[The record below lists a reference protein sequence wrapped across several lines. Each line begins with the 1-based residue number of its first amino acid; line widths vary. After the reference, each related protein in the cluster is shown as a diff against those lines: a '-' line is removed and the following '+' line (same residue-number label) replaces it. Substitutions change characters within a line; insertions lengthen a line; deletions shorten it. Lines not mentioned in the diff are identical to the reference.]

1 MVSRR
6 KFTSEFKSKVALE
19 ALREECTLSEL
30 ATRYDIHPNM
40 IRTWKRHALDN
51 MAGLFTGKSEKHQA
65 NKDGEIKDLHAKIG
79 QLTIENDFLAK
90 GLQTLSRERR
100 KAMIEPSKSKLSIK
114 RQCELV
120 SISRSSFY
128 HTASGESPLNLLLMR
143 LIDEQFME
151 TPYYGSR
158 QMARHLRRAGHCV
171 SRKRVRR
178 LMRKIGLWP
187 IYQKPRTSI
196 RHPQHKVYPYLLRGL
211 DINRANQVWSTD
223 ITYIPMK
230 KGFLYLVAIIDW
242 YSRKVLSWRL
252 SNSMDV
258 SFCLEALKEA
268 ITLYGKPDIFNTDQG
283 SQFTSFEFTNT
294 LKEAGI
300 RISMD
305 GKGCWVD
312 NVFIERLWRSLK
324 YECIYLHVFETG
336 SEVRRGINKWMQ
348 HYNGDRPH
356 SSLDGAT
363 PDEVYSN
370 SIWGHDPIWTKAA

>member
-1 MVSRR
+1 
-6 KFTSEFKSKVALE
+6 
-19 ALREECTLSEL
+19 
-30 ATRYDIHPNM
+30 
-40 IRTWKRHALDN
+40 
-51 MAGLFTGKSEKHQA
+51 
-65 NKDGEIKDLHAKIG
+65 
-79 QLTIENDFLAK
+79 
-90 GLQTLSRERR
+90 
-100 KAMIEPSKSKLSIK
+100 MIEPSKSKLSIT

-128 HTASGESPLNLLLMR
+128 HTASGESPLNLMLMR

-178 LMRKIGLWP
+178 LMRKIGLRP

-223 ITYIPMK
+223 ITYIPMR

-258 SFCLEALKEA
+258 SFCLEALEEA
-268 ITLYGKPDIFNTDQG
+268 IMRYGRPYIFNTDQG
-283 SQFTSFEFTNT
+283 SQFTSFEFTNR

-370 SIWGHDPIWTKAA
+370 SIWGHDPI

>member
-1 MVSRR
+1 
-6 KFTSEFKSKVALE
+6 
-19 ALREECTLSEL
+19 
-30 ATRYDIHPNM
+30 
-40 IRTWKRHALDN
+40 
-51 MAGLFTGKSEKHQA
+51 
-65 NKDGEIKDLHAKIG
+65 
-79 QLTIENDFLAK
+79 
-90 GLQTLSRERR
+90 
-100 KAMIEPSKSKLSIK
+100 MIEPNKAKLSIK

-158 QMARHLRRAGHCV
+158 QMARHLRRTGHCV
-171 SRKRVRR
+171 SLKRVRR
-178 LMRKIGLWP
+178 LMHKIGLMP

-258 SFCLEALKEA
+258 SFCLEALEEA
-268 ITLYGKPDIFNTDQG
+268 ITLYTVN
-283 SQFTSFEFTNT
+283 
-294 LKEAGI
+294 
-300 RISMD
+300 
-305 GKGCWVD
+305 
-312 NVFIERLWRSLK
+312 
-324 YECIYLHVFETG
+324 
-336 SEVRRGINKWMQ
+336 RR
-348 HYNGDRPH
+348 
-356 SSLDGAT
+356 
-363 PDEVYSN
+363 YSTQIKDHN
-370 SIWGHDPIWTKAA
+370 LPLLILPLC